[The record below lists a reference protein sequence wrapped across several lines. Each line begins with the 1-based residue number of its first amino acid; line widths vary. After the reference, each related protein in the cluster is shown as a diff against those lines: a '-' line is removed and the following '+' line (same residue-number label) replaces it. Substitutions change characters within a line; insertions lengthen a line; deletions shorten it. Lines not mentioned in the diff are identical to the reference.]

1 MKKTNELVNVD
12 GCVVKD
18 ERGVPV
24 ASLSENTYG
33 RVHVEKL
40 TACSVGTYMYILGYL
55 RDLGFELDS
64 E

>member
-1 MKKTNELVNVD
+1 MKNTVELVNVD

-18 ERGVPV
+18 ERGVPL
-24 ASLSENTYG
+24 ARLSETADG
-33 RVHVEKL
+33 RVGVEKL
-40 TACSVGTYMYILGYL
+40 PACTIGTYMYILGYL

>member
-1 MKKTNELVNVD
+1 MKKTNELLNVN

-18 ERGVPV
+18 ERGVPL
-24 ASLSENTYG
+24 ASLSEDAYG
-33 RVHVEKL
+33 RVLVEKL
-40 TACSVGTYMYILGYL
+40 PACTVGTYMYILGYL